1 MAQVLSKIRRGYVEI
16 AEGQMHIRSM
26 DGAGA
31 PIVMLHQTASSGAM
45 FEAMMQRLAGL
56 APMIALDTPGFGN
69 SFEPDHAPSI
79 EEYAGWVCETLD
91 RMGIAQF
98 HLLGHHTGGCIAV
111 AIAATRPERVL
122 SLAVIGPVYLDE
134 PAREAFRQD
143 YSKPFVPAWDR
154 VYLQE
159 TWDYIEELGS
169 SADIKLH
176 HREFTDMLRAWKGR
190 ADAYKAVWDNDQVA
204 LYAAVTCKLL
214 LLAAPE
220 DVLAPCLEAALAA
233 LPEARTAAISGANF
247 EPDLDPDGCADAMR
261 AFLAGQTTSSMQGH
275 PA

>member
-1 MAQVLSKIRRGYVEI
+1 MALAQSRISRGYVEI
-16 AEGQMHIRSM
+16 ADGQVHTRTM
-26 DGAGA
+26 DGAGPA
-31 PIVMLHQTASSGAM
+31 IVMLHQTASSGAM
-45 FEAMMQRLAGL
+45 FEAMMHRLAGI

-79 EEYAGWVCETLD
+79 EVYAGWVCETLD
-91 RMGIAQF
+91 ALGIGRC

-122 SLAVIGPVYLDE
+122 SLAVIGPVYLDQA
-134 PAREAFRQD
+134 AREAFRKH
-143 YSKPFVPAWDR
+143 YSRPFEPAWDR

-159 TWDYIEELGS
+159 TWDYIEKLGS

-190 ADAYKAVWDNDQVA
+190 ADAYKAVWDNDQIA
-204 LYAAVTCKLL
+204 LYAAVTCPLL
-214 LLAAPE
+214 LLAAPQ
-220 DVLAPCLEAALAA
+220 DVLMPCLEAALAA
-233 LPEARTAAISGANF
+233 LPEARTASISGANF

-261 AFLAGQTTSSMQGH
+261 AFLSAYTT
-275 PA
+275 A

>member
-1 MAQVLSKIRRGYVEI
+1 MTLSQPKILRSYVEI
-16 AEGQMHIRSM
+16 ADGQMHARTM
-26 DGAGA
+26 DGPGK
-31 PIVMLHQTASSGAM
+31 PLVMLHQTASSGAM
-45 FEAMMQRLAGL
+45 FEAMMHRLAGM

-79 EEYAGWVCETLD
+79 ETYAGWAVETLD
-91 RMGIAQF
+91 RLGIGQF

-111 AIAATRPERVL
+111 AIAAAYPERVL
-122 SLAVIGPVYLDE
+122 SLAIIGPVFLDQA
-134 PAREAFRQD
+134 AREEFRQH
-143 YSKPFVPAWDR
+143 YSRPFVPAWDR

-159 TWDYIEELGS
+159 TWDYIEKLGS
-169 SADIKLH
+169 RADIKLH

-204 LYAAVTCKLL
+204 LYEAVTCPLL

-220 DVLAPCLEAALAA
+220 DVLAPCLEAALSA
-233 LPEARTAAISGANF
+233 LPEAQTAAISGANF

-261 AFLAGQTTSSMQGH
+261 AFLAGHTT
-275 PA
+275 P

>member
-1 MAQVLSKIRRGYVEI
+1 MALAQSKILRSYVEI
-16 AEGQMHIRSM
+16 ADGQVHTRTME
-26 DGAGA
+26 GAGV

-79 EEYAGWVCETLD
+79 EDYAGWVCETLD
-91 RMGIAQF
+91 CLGIAQV

-111 AIAATRPERVL
+111 AIAAIHPERVL
-122 SLAVIGPVYLDE
+122 SLAVIGPVYLDQA
-134 PAREAFRQD
+134 AREEFRQQ
-143 YSKPFVPAWDR
+143 YSRPFVPAWDR

-159 TWDYIEELGS
+159 TWDYIEKLGS
-169 SADIKLH
+169 SADITLH
-176 HREFTDMLRAWKGR
+176 HREFTDMLRAWKAR
-190 ADAYKAVWDNDQVA
+190 ADAYNSVWDNDQVA
-204 LYAAVTCKLL
+204 LYAAVGCPLL

-233 LPEARTAAISGANF
+233 LPEARTAEISGANF
-247 EPDLDPDGCADAMR
+247 EPDLDPDGCAEAIR
-261 AFLAGQTTSSMQGH
+261 AFLAGPPT
-275 PA
+275 A